1 MDQWIITNFST
12 TSDVFWLKTF
22 SRALILTRTTKLQS
36 TSFMAYGYSKKNAN
50 FFKTSEDLHL
60 IELRNSV
67 KDCVDLVHNAIVTY
81 EDFLIV
87 DDNIEILQMRIF
99 WNTWKDRRPIITI
112 NLQMRKLW
120 KQTTSIQFRVYR
132 IHTRVEAF
140 YQSLWQRKLYD
151 VFCFKSNRSFF

>member
-1 MDQWIITNFST
+1 MSNQWINGSLQTLALLA
-12 TSDVFWLKTF
+12 TSSDWRHSHGRLYW
-22 SRALILTRTTKLQS
+22 QEH
-36 TSFMAYGYSKKNAN
+36 SKKNAN
-50 FFKTSEDLHL
+50 FFKPSEDLHL

>member
-1 MDQWIITNFST
+1 
-12 TSDVFWLKTF
+12 
-22 SRALILTRTTKLQS
+22 
-36 TSFMAYGYSKKNAN
+36 MAYGYSKKNAN

-99 WNTWKDRRPIITI
+99 WNT
-112 NLQMRKLW
+112 
-120 KQTTSIQFRVYR
+120 
-132 IHTRVEAF
+132 
-140 YQSLWQRKLYD
+140 
-151 VFCFKSNRSFF
+151 